1 MIRLVDLLIVHIP
14 FGSSQSLVPLK
25 IKTVTYYIRETWAI
39 TPTNLLKK
47 DWAYSS
53 IFKASCKK
61 VLGAAKASLVFIKSR
76 CKSCRLQV
84 FFKIGVLKNFVIFR
98 EKHLCWCML
107 LIKLQAFRRFP
118 VNIAKFLRAAFFRAT
133 LVAASADVLFT
144 LYFQK
149 SVAE

>member
-1 MIRLVDLLIVHIP
+1 M
-14 FGSSQSLVPLK
+14 
-25 IKTVTYYIRETWAI
+25 
-39 TPTNLLKK
+39 
-47 DWAYSS
+47 
-53 IFKASCKK
+53 
-61 VLGAAKASLVFIKSR
+61 
-76 CKSCRLQV
+76 
-84 FFKIGVLKNFVIFR
+84 FFKIGVLKNFAIFR

-149 SVAE
+149 SVAEELHIA